1 MKNKIHLKNTQNWTK
16 KELLLEEFK
25 SLGFFISDHPINQFM
40 KFLKPLNVV
49 KYKEFIDSDKKEG
62 LVAGTIMNVQEKK
75 SSKGMPFAIIKFSD
89 VDGEFELFIFSE
101 NLIKNRDNLKDAET
115 IILNLQKDFS
125 SNSQKPRTNIK
136 DLYLVDDFIRKDIL
150 SAEIEITN
158 DCNIDELKELLK
170 DKGNT
175 KIKLKVIN
183 NSKLLIF
190 DLKNPRR
197 FNAEKLQLLKSKS
210 YIRKISI

>member
-1 MKNKIHLKNTQNWTK
+1 
-16 KELLLEEFK
+16 
-25 SLGFFISDHPINQFM
+25 
-40 KFLKPLNVV
+40 
-49 KYKEFIDSDKKEG
+49 
-62 LVAGTIMNVQEKK
+62 
-75 SSKGMPFAIIKFSD
+75 MPFAIIKFSD

>member
-1 MKNKIHLKNTQNWTK
+1 MVNLNY
-16 KELLLEEFK
+16 L
-25 SLGFFISDHPINQFM
+25 FFQ
-40 KFLKPLNVV
+40 
-49 KYKEFIDSDKKEG
+49 KY
-62 LVAGTIMNVQEKK
+62 
-75 SSKGMPFAIIKFSD
+75 
-89 VDGEFELFIFSE
+89 
-101 NLIKNRDNLKDAET
+101 LIKNRDNLKDAET

-190 DLKNPRR
+190 DLKTL
-197 FNAEKLQLLKSKS
+197 EDLMLKSYNCLKVKS

>member
-1 MKNKIHLKNTQNWTK
+1 MT
-16 KELLLEEFK
+16 LL
-25 SLGFFISDHPINQFM
+25 
-40 KFLKPLNVV
+40 
-49 KYKEFIDSDKKEG
+49 
-62 LVAGTIMNVQEKK
+62 
-75 SSKGMPFAIIKFSD
+75 
-89 VDGEFELFIFSE
+89 
-101 NLIKNRDNLKDAET
+101 
-115 IILNLQKDFS
+115 
-125 SNSQKPRTNIK
+125 
-136 DLYLVDDFIRKDIL
+136 KDIL

-197 FNAEKLQLLKSKS
+197 FNAEKLQLLKVKV
-210 YIRKISI
+210 I